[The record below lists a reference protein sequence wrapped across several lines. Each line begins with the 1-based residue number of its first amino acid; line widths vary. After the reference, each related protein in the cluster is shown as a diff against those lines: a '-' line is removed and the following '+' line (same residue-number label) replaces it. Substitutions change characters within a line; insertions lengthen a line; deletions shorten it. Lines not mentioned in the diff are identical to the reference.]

1 MKKCAI
7 LIVVGVL
14 LFSSFELYAD
24 DKLAVKMSFG
34 LAYGGKVEGQAG
46 STTGFFGYQAAE
58 PESAGFGMDFNLEL
72 SYQLHPNFGLA
83 LGLGF
88 INKSMNGHTGV
99 FTDDQVMLATFYYE
113 PEMAS
118 EIYPIT
124 LSGVITLPLSEGFDF
139 NLLGGVGYYFGS
151 VEVREPNRTV
161 LTENPDFFWPLFT
174 WIMESNVN
182 TIGYHAG
189 GAFDISLGGGLIISL
204 EALYRSATFSNFNT
218 EVISE
223 LITFEPPT
231 GLWGNSTFLYAENLG
246 EEVEMGD
253 IDYQVSNLSLS
264 GFVLK
269 AGFKLRF

>member
-1 MKKCAI
+1 MKKFVI

-14 LFSSFELYAD
+14 LFSSLELQAD

-34 LAYGGKVEGQAG
+34 LAYGGNVEGQAV

-58 PESAGFGMDFNLEL
+58 PESGDFGMDFSLEF
-72 SYQLHPNFGLA
+72 SYQLSPNFGLA

-99 FTDDQVMLATFYYE
+99 FTDDQVNMATFWYE

-124 LSGVITLPLSEGFDF
+124 LSGVFTLPLSEGFNF
-139 NLLGGVGYYFGS
+139 NLLGGVGYYFGN
-151 VEVREPNRTV
+151 VEVRDPNRNVITD
-161 LTENPDFFWPLFT
+161 NPDYFWYHFT
-174 WIMESNVN
+174 WIMKSNVN

-189 GAFDISLGGGLIISL
+189 GAFDISVGGGLIITL
-204 EALYRSATFSNFNT
+204 EALYRSVSFSNFNT
-218 EVISE
+218 EVVQQ
-223 LITFEPPT
+223 LITYDPPT
-231 GLWGNSTFLYAENLG
+231 ELWANSTFLYAEQQG
-246 EEVEMGD
+246 GEVEMGD